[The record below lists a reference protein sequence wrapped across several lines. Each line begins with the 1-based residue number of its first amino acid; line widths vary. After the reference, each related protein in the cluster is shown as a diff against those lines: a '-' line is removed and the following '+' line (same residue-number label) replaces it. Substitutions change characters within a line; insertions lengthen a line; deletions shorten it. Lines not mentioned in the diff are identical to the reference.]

1 MKDPED
7 SHPEDRDPDDED
19 DTDPVPAAPDRPS
32 LWQWPVVRGVA
43 NGALFAVMLSV
54 IQVFGVFR
62 EARPL
67 DDESLAGNIGAGVV
81 FGFVMY
87 IVELWRWHRR
97 AKQGKAQPA
106 PSNRSTAA
114 AEAARLAVERRLERD
129 EDSPDQGDD
138 ETPRR

>member
-7 SHPEDRDPDDED
+7 SHREDREPDDED
-19 DTDPVPAAPDRPS
+19 DTDPVPAEPDRPS

-54 IQVFGVFR
+54 IQVYGLFR

-97 AKQGKAQPA
+97 AKPGGAGPA
-106 PSNRSTAA
+106 RADRNAAA
-114 AEAARLAVERRLERD
+114 AEAARRMVERRLERD
-129 EDSPDQGDD
+129 DDSED

>member
-7 SHPEDRDPDDED
+7 SHPEDRDLDDED
-19 DTDPVPAAPDRPS
+19 DTDPVPAGTDRPS

-43 NGALFAVMLSV
+43 NGALFAVMLSI

-97 AKQGKAQPA
+97 TRQAGAGV
-106 PSNRSTAA
+106 SRVGRNTAA
-114 AEAARLAVERRLERD
+114 AEAARRTVERRLERAD
-129 EDSPDQGDD
+129 DSADQSDD
-138 ETPRR
+138 ETPKR